1 MRNTDERAVL
11 TSPSCAQRAN
21 ANPNGPKVEI
31 INILNDDGTIN
42 ENGGHFKGM
51 PRYTARAAVLA
62 ALKEKKLYRD
72 TKPNPMKL
80 DICSRSGD
88 IIEPL
93 LKPQWF
99 VNCNSMAAAAQKV
112 TYTVAK
118 HCRC

>member
-1 MRNTDERAVL
+1 M
-11 TSPSCAQRAN
+11 
-21 ANPNGPKVEI
+21 
-31 INILNDDGTIN
+31 NDDGTIN
-42 ENGGHFKGM
+42 EHGGKFAGM
-51 PRYTARAAVLA
+51 PRYKARVAVLA

-112 TYTVAK
+112 S
-118 HCRC
+118 